1 MMKRIFSFIVIGLA
15 AASLA
20 ADKPKGAWQRD
31 WDRRSFCTTMTV
43 LAYNAGADGKTTDD
57 ELIEIAKAGFRILEP
72 DDSKAQLIA
81 EMRSE
86 GAARVVFVAHDY
98 GTSFLGYAFSFS
110 QRGYFEKLVV
120 VPSQ

>member
-1 MMKRIFSFIVIGLA
+1 MKRSLSFIAIGLA
-15 AASLA
+15 ALSLA
-20 ADKPKGAWQRD
+20 ADKPGGAWQRD

-43 LAYNAGADGKTTDD
+43 LAYNAGADGNTTDE

-72 DDSKAQLIA
+72 EDSKAQLIA
-81 EMRSE
+81 EMRNEDS
-86 GAARVVFVAHDY
+86 ARVVFVAHDY

-110 QRGYFEKLVV
+110 ERGYFEKLAV